1 MKSTLVRNLTAIA
14 TLVFGVTLLNAGEI
28 KLELGGNDM
37 MQFDKAELR
46 VPAGSTVNLTLNHT
60 GKLPKAA
67 MGHNFVL
74 LKAGTDVAAFA
85 MQAIAAA
92 ATEYIPE
99 SDAIIA
105 HTALIGGGESTS
117 ISFTAPAAGTYDYIC
132 TFPGH
137 YAIMKGKLIVE

>member
-1 MKSTLVRNLTAIA
+1 MKKTLIRNLITIA
-14 TLVFGVTLLNAGEI
+14 GLLTGAALLNAGEVTI
-28 KLELGGNDM
+28 ELGGNDM
-37 MQFDKAELR
+37 MQFDKTELR

-85 MQAIAAA
+85 MKAVAAV

-99 SDAIIA
+99 GDAVIA

-117 ISFTAPAAGTYDYIC
+117 VSFTAPEAGTYDYIC
-132 TFPGH
+132 SFPGH
-137 YAIMKGKLIVE
+137 FAIMRGKLIVE